1 MARLCIAA
9 CVLAFALG
17 QAGAIGR
24 AQESAP
30 SAAVPQAPAPA
41 AKPPFRLIA
50 TVQQLMLAVLEP
62 TSNTVFRVEVEA
74 PKDTR
79 GWNTVTNAALALAEA
94 GNLLMLP
101 GRARDSQDW
110 IKHAQSLV
118 DASVAAMK
126 AAEAR
131 DADKVVAIGY
141 DINDVCRNC
150 HLQYKPRTRPA
161 VPR

>member
-1 MARLCIAA
+1 MAGRRIASIVVVALLGLSRLS
-9 CVLAFALG
+9 V
-17 QAGAIGR
+17 
-24 AQESAP
+24 AQESVP
-30 SAAVPQAPAPA
+30 SAAVPPAPAPA

-79 GWNTVTNAALALAEA
+79 EWNTVTNAALALAEA

-110 IKHAQSLV
+110 ITHAQALV